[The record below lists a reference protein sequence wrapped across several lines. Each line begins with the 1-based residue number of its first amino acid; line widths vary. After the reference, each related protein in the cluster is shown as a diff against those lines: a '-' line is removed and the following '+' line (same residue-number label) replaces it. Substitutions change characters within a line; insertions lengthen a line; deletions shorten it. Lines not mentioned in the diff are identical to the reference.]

1 MARLYYGIYTWYK
14 DTALFA
20 VPYVS
25 FFSTESVL
33 WGEAYGYTQVKEKK
47 PQKILGTPLPG
58 IAYCVS
64 GDNMGNQDEIKYL
77 VCSITGEH
85 S

>member
-47 PQKILGTPLPG
+47 PQKILGTPLLL
-58 IAYCVS
+58 IVFL
-64 GDNMGNQDEIKYL
+64 EITWAIRTK
-77 VCSITGEH
+77 
-85 S
+85 